1 MFGNFWI
8 EFNLKVLMEFN
19 VWNPFGYQEL
29 NSQWN
34 SISKNTIKEVNQR
47 STCLIYNIKEEK
59 FNVKINFSKILIF
72 LSLFVKIFEEIR

>member
-19 VWNPFGYQEL
+19 VWNLFGYQEL